1 MNKALCSPPRAGTQL
16 EPENKPE
23 SILSK
28 LSQQLTALEKR
39 DFEQWVIVIGTG
51 ILVGAGL
58 VAILFPGAILRTGTL
73 HFELSVSRE
82 LFLGLI
88 ALLVLFN
95 TYMITSR
102 LKLRRTRGEV
112 ITTAIHSELLRLQ
125 SFSDPLTEV
134 YNRRS
139 LDDMLK
145 KYTSRAERLKK
156 PLSFLMID
164 VDSFREINSRFG
176 HTTGDFV
183 LLEVATILKSA
194 VRGSDAVIRYGGD
207 EFLIILAD
215 SPLADVE
222 VVKGRIARFVQDW
235 NQSGHLKDFE
245 LVLSV
250 GASPWSPGK
259 TPDEI
264 MNEADQRM
272 YTDKAQGKEGR
283 APSVE

>member
-1 MNKALCSPPRAGTQL
+1 M
-16 EPENKPE
+16 EPENKSE
-23 SILSK
+23 SILSR
-28 LSQQLTALEKR
+28 LSQQLTLLEKR
-39 DFEQWVIVIGTG
+39 DFEQWVVVVGTG

-58 VAILFPGAILRTGTL
+58 VAILFPGAILHKGTV
-73 HFELSVSRE
+73 HFEISVSRE

-95 TYMITSR
+95 TYMISSR

-112 ITTAIHSELLRLQ
+112 ISTAIHSELLRLQ

-139 LDDMLK
+139 LDDMMK
-145 KYTSRAERLKK
+145 KYSSRAERLKK

-164 VDSFREINSRFG
+164 VDLFRTINSRFG

-215 SPLADVE
+215 APLGDVF
-222 VVKGRIARFVQDW
+222 VVTARIERFVQDW

-245 LVLSV
+245 LALSV
-250 GASPWSPGK
+250 GSAVWAPGK
-259 TPDEI
+259 TADEI
-264 MNEADQRM
+264 MNEADQNM
-272 YTDKAQGKEGR
+272 YAAKARGKAGR
-283 APSVE
+283 RPFA

>member
-1 MNKALCSPPRAGTQL
+1 MESPKV
-16 EPENKPE
+16 EPENKSE
-23 SILSK
+23 SILSR

-39 DFEQWVIVIGTG
+39 DLEQWVIVIGTG

-58 VAILFPGAILRTGTL
+58 VAILFPTAILREGLL

-82 LFLGLI
+82 LFMGLV
-88 ALLVLFN
+88 ALLILFN
-95 TYMITSR
+95 SYMISSR
-102 LKLRRTRGEV
+102 LKLRRTRADV
-112 ITTAIHSELLRLQ
+112 ISTAIQSELLRLQ

-134 YNRRS
+134 YNRRA
-139 LDDMLK
+139 LDDMLM
-145 KYTSRAERLKK
+145 KYTRRAERLKK

-164 VDSFREINSRFG
+164 VDNFREINSRFG

-207 EFLIILAD
+207 EFLIMLAD
-215 SPLADVE
+215 APLEDVE
-222 VVKGRIARFVQDW
+222 VIMGRIQRFVQDW

-250 GASPWSPGK
+250 GASQWALGK
-259 TPDEI
+259 TSDEI
-264 MNEADQRM
+264 MNEADQHM
-272 YTDKAQGKEGR
+272 YAAKARGKEGR
-283 APSVE
+283 PPAS

>member
-1 MNKALCSPPRAGTQL
+1 VDS
-16 EPENKPE
+16 ENKNE
-23 SILSK
+23 SILSR
-28 LSQQLTALEKR
+28 LSQQLTLLEKR
-39 DFEQWVIVIGTG
+39 DFEQWVIVVGTG
-51 ILVGAGL
+51 ILVGTGL
-58 VAILFPGAILRTGTL
+58 VAILIPSAILRNGTL

-82 LFLGLI
+82 LFLGLV

-102 LKLRRTRGEV
+102 LKLRRARGEV
-112 ITTAIHSELLRLQ
+112 ISTAIHSELLRLQ

-145 KYTSRAERLKK
+145 KYSSRAERLKK

-164 VDSFREINSRFG
+164 VDFFREINSRFG

-207 EFLIILAD
+207 EFLILLAD
-215 SPLADVE
+215 APLEDVE
-222 VVKGRIARFVQDW
+222 VVKGRIERYVQDW
-235 NQSGHLKDFE
+235 NQSGHLKDFN

-250 GASPWSPGK
+250 GAAVWAPGK
-259 TPDEI
+259 TADEI
-264 MNEADQRM
+264 MNEADREM
-272 YTDKAQGKEGR
+272 YAAKARGKLER
-283 APSVE
+283 S

>member
-1 MNKALCSPPRAGTQL
+1 VEQETKSD
-16 EPENKPE
+16 
-23 SILSK
+23 SILSR

-39 DFEQWVIVIGTG
+39 DFEQWIIVVGTG

-58 VAILFPGAILRTGTL
+58 VAILFPGAILRESTV
-73 HFELSVSRE
+73 HFELSVSRQ

-95 TYMITSR
+95 SYMISSR

-112 ITTAIHSELLRLQ
+112 ISTAIHSELLRLQ

-139 LDDMLK
+139 LDDMMR

-156 PLSFLMID
+156 PLSFLMVD
-164 VDSFREINSRFG
+164 VDDFRTINSRFG

-215 SPLADVE
+215 APLYDIE
-222 VVKGRIARFVQDW
+222 VVKGRIERYVQDW
-235 NQSGHLKDFE
+235 NQSGHLKDFK

-250 GASPWSPGK
+250 GASSWASGK
-259 TPDEI
+259 TADQL
-264 MNEADQRM
+264 MDEADQQM
-272 YTDKAQGKEGR
+272 YVTKARGKEGR
-283 APSVE
+283 SRPGN

>member
-1 MNKALCSPPRAGTQL
+1 VD
-16 EPENKPE
+16 PENKSE
-23 SILSK
+23 SILSR
-28 LSQQLTALEKR
+28 LSQQLTALERR
-39 DFEQWVIVIGTG
+39 DFEQWVIVVGTG

-58 VAILFPGAILRTGTL
+58 VAILFPGAILRHGTV

-82 LFLGLI
+82 LFAGLV

-95 TYMITSR
+95 TYMISSR
-102 LKLRRTRGEV
+102 LKLRRMRGE
-112 ITTAIHSELLRLQ
+112 IISTAIHSEILRLQ

-145 KYTSRAERLKK
+145 KYSSRAERLEK

-164 VDSFREINSRFG
+164 VDHFREINSRFG

-215 SPLADVE
+215 APLEDVK
-222 VVKGRIARFVQDW
+222 VVKGRIQRYVQEW
-235 NQSGHLKDFE
+235 NHSGQLKDFE

-250 GASPWSPGK
+250 GASRWALGK
-259 TPDEI
+259 TADEI
-264 MNEADQRM
+264 MDEADKEM
-272 YTDKAQGKEGR
+272 YAAKARSKEGHS
-283 APSVE
+283 PSAG

>member
-1 MNKALCSPPRAGTQL
+1 M
-16 EPENKPE
+16 EPENKSE
-23 SILSK
+23 SILSR

-39 DFEQWVIVIGTG
+39 DFEQWVIVVGTG
-51 ILVGAGL
+51 ILIGTGL
-58 VAILFPGAILRTGTL
+58 VVILFPSAILRTGTL

-82 LFLGLI
+82 LFLGLV

-112 ITTAIHSELLRLQ
+112 ISTAIHSELLRLQ

-139 LDDMLK
+139 LDDMLM
-145 KYTSRAERLKK
+145 KYTRRAERLKK

-164 VDSFREINSRFG
+164 VDFFREINSRFG

-207 EFLIILAD
+207 EFLVILAD
-215 SPLADVE
+215 APLEDVE
-222 VVKGRIARFVQDW
+222 VVMARIERFVQDW
-235 NQSGHLKDFE
+235 NQTGHLKDFE

-250 GASPWSPGK
+250 GSSQWAAGK
-259 TPDEI
+259 T
-264 MNEADQRM
+264 A
-272 YTDKAQGKEGR
+272 TK
-283 APSVE
+283 S

>member
-1 MNKALCSPPRAGTQL
+1 VPKGSRTSE
-16 EPENKPE
+16 EPENKSE
-23 SILSK
+23 SILAR
-28 LSQQLTALEKR
+28 LSEQLRALEKR

-51 ILVGAGL
+51 SLVGAGL
-58 VAILFPGAILRTGTL
+58 VAILFPGAILREGTL
-73 HFELSVSRE
+73 HFEVSVSRE
-82 LFLGLI
+82 LFVGLI
-88 ALLVLFN
+88 SLLVLFN

-102 LKLRRTRGEV
+102 LRLRRTRGEV
-112 ITTAIHSELLRLQ
+112 ISTAIQSELLRLQ

-139 LDDMLK
+139 LEDMLK
-145 KYTSRAERLKK
+145 KYTSRSVRLKK

-164 VDSFREINSRFG
+164 VDSFHEINTRFG

-194 VRGSDAVIRYGGD
+194 VRGSDAVVRYGGD

-215 SPLADVE
+215 APLEDVE

-235 NQSGHLKDFE
+235 NQSGHLKGFV
-245 LVLSV
+245 LSLSV
-250 GASPWSPGK
+250 GASQWSLGK
-259 TPDEI
+259 TADEI

-272 YTDKAQGKEGR
+272 YSAKAHGREGR
-283 APSVE
+283 SAPAE